1 MIWWFL
7 LILPLWLSYWGY
19 IWWTSGWDSGETFV
33 FTTFQHSSLLRQF
46 WLGYKFAL
54 DFGFGV
60 SNSRIIKTWL
70 KESDHLCD
78 IPGCNFIYEHNINSY
93 WGRCWFIFEC
103 GFWVKMP
110 PQIRLWQQYSK
121 RVICW
126 ISLTKEE
133 RYNRRRDLYTTHTHL
148 REFCDELVGLVLCL
162 SKCNKLCILLEDW
175 NLDIKKHEQH
185 RLTEIFGCNVLKNV
199 FPPIY
204 AP

>member
-1 MIWWFL
+1 MDEIAEKHLSL
-7 LILPLWLSYWGY
+7 L
-19 IWWTSGWDSGETFV
+19 
-33 FTTFQHSSLLRQF
+33 HSSTRRFSGNFDWVINLLST
-46 WLGYKFAL
+46 L
-54 DFGFGV
+54 DLEF
-60 SNSRIIKTWL
+60 SKSRIIETWL

-78 IPGCNFIYEHNINSY
+78 ILGCNSIYEHNINSY

-175 NLDIKKHEQH
+175 NLEIMKHEQH

-199 FPPIY
+199 FPSIY
-204 AP
+204 APENNRFAYCNFAARNIH